1 MYFIYILYSPSSDKY
16 YLGCTE
22 DVSKRIFMHNNPIRT
37 SYTSKHRPW
46 ILKKAF
52 KVGNNKTLALKIEQ
66 KIKKMKSRKYL
77 EQLLDPEV
85 GQQLFCDLLTISSS
99 SSTPD
104 C

>member
-1 MYFIYILYSPSSDKY
+1 MFFIYILYSPSSDKY
-16 YLGCTE
+16 YLGYTE

-77 EQLLDPEV
+77 EQLLDPQIGEQMF
-85 GQQLFCDLLTISSS
+85 GDLLI